1 MARGKITKKEDDSSE
16 HGSESMED
24 LLERIRQLEEDNQRK
39 DDEIKHRDD
48 EIKHRDDEVKRL
60 KKENDIFRKIL
71 RTENIDA
78 DDVLTKFLEAD
89 ADSIFEEL
97 GELRRKVGMNSGN
110 SSLPPSSD
118 RPWLRSKKRSLRQ
131 KTGRRPGGQIGHPGS
146 TIAVPHEADRVIML
160 YPPGCEN
167 CRRRDECESDG
178 AFSCAEKRTVVD
190 MEVTV
195 TVTEYRALRRSTCPS
210 ANAEGDTG
218 VFPEGV
224 RAFVQYGDGVAVTA
238 GILDSYGAMS
248 DKRIAEVI
256 NGMSGLNMGT
266 STVIALTER
275 CSRAVAPAIGP
286 IADAVAAGPIVNC
299 DETGTRAV
307 VEILTEAELG
317 DCKDDGKEPA
327 TEFVSRNVW
336 IHGASNPEFTCLR
349 MSRIRGYEGMVEANV
364 IPRVKGTVIHD
375 CWTPYWKF
383 EGLRHGL
390 CNAHILR
397 ELKSVTENM
406 EHEWASMF
414 AELLI
419 GMKEAKEEAMA
430 SGMASLPD
438 DVLEGFHR
446 RYAEILDTA
455 DTECPP
461 PPPTSEKRRGRRKKG
476 KERSLIERLRRME
489 DEVCLFAADFAVDF
503 DNNLAERAFR
513 FVKTKTK
520 VSGCFRSM
528 RCLQQYLDIMS
539 YIDTARKHGVSAFKA
554 LSMAFKGQWASAIGL
569 SF

>member
-1 MARGKITKKEDDSSE
+1 MAEEKITKKEDDS
-16 HGSESMED
+16 ESMEE

-39 DDEIKHRDD
+39 DDEIKR
-48 EIKHRDDEVKRL
+48 I

-78 DDVLTKFLEAD
+78 DDALAKFLEAD

-97 GELRRKVGMNSGN
+97 EELRRKVGMNSEN

-118 RPWLRSKKRSLRQ
+118 RPWQRSKKRSLRQ
-131 KTGRRPGGQIGHPGS
+131 STGRRPGGQVGHPGS
-146 TIAVPHEADRVIML
+146 TITVPHEADKVIML

-167 CRRRDECESDG
+167 CRRRDECESNG
-178 AFSCAEKRTVVD
+178 AFSCAETRTVVD
-190 MEVTV
+190 MEVAV
-195 TVTEYRALRRSTCPS
+195 TVTEYRALKRSACPS

-224 RAFVQYGDGVAVTA
+224 KAFVQYGDGIAITV

-248 DKRIAEVI
+248 DKRITEVI

-275 CSRAVAPAIGP
+275 CARAVAPAIGP
-286 IADAVAAGPIVNC
+286 IADAVASSPIVNC

-307 VEILTEAELG
+307 VEIVTKAESG
-317 DCKDDGKEPA
+317 DCEDDEKESE
-327 TEFVSRNVW
+327 TELVSRNVW

-349 MSRIRGYEGMVEANV
+349 MSRIRGYKGMVEANV
-364 IPRVKGTVIHD
+364 IPRVKGTIIHD
-375 CWTPYWKF
+375 CWAPYWKF
-383 EGLRHGL
+383 EWLRHGL

-397 ELKSVTENM
+397 ELKGVTENT

-414 AELLI
+414 TELLI
-419 GMKEAKEEAMA
+419 GMKKAKEEAIA
-430 SGMASLPD
+430 SGMTSLPD

-446 RYAEILDTA
+446 RYAEILDAA

-461 PPPTSEKRRGRRKKG
+461 PPPPSEKRHGRRKKG

-489 DEVCLFAADFAVDF
+489 DAVCLFAADFTVEF

-520 VSGCFRSM
+520 VSGCFRST

-569 SF
+569 SS

>member
-1 MARGKITKKEDDSSE
+1 MAEKEITKKEGDSSK
-16 HGSESMED
+16 HGPESMED
-24 LLERIRQLEEDNQRK
+24 LLERIRQLEEDNQHK
-39 DDEIKHRDD
+39 
-48 EIKHRDDEVKRL
+48 DDEVKRL

-71 RTENIDA
+71 RTRNIDA
-78 DDVLTKFLEAD
+78 DDALAEFSEKD
-89 ADSIFEEL
+89 PIIEEL
-97 GELRRKVGMNSGN
+97 RDLRRKVGMNSGN

-118 RPWLRSKKRSLRQ
+118 RPWQRSKKRSLRQ
-131 KTGRRPGGQIGHPGS
+131 STGRRPGGQIGHPGS
-146 TIAVPHEADRVIML
+146 TITVPHEADKVVIL

-167 CRRRDECESDG
+167 CRRRDECESEG

-190 MEVTV
+190 MEVKV
-195 TVTEYRALRRSTCPS
+195 TVTEYRALRRSSCPS
-210 ANAEGDTG
+210 ANAEEDTG

-224 RAFVQYGDGVAVTA
+224 KAFVQYGDGVAVTT

-275 CSRAVAPAIGP
+275 CARAVAPAMGL
-286 IADAVAAGPIVNC
+286 IADAVATSPIANC

-307 VEILTEAELG
+307 VEILKAESG
-317 DCKDDGKEPA
+317 DCTDDEKEPV
-327 TEFVSRNVW
+327 TELVSRNVW

-364 IPRVKGTVIHD
+364 IPRVKGTIIHD

-397 ELKSVTENM
+397 ELKSVTENTG
-406 EHEWASMF
+406 HGWASMF

-430 SGMASLPD
+430 SGASSLPD

-446 RYAEILDTA
+446 RYAEILDAA

-461 PPPTSEKRRGRRKKG
+461 PPSEKRRGRRKKG

-489 DEVCLFAADFAVDF
+489 DAVCLFARDFAVCF

-520 VSGCFRSM
+520 VSGCFRST

-539 YIDTARKHGVSAFKA
+539 YIDTARKHGVSAYKA
-554 LSMAFKGQWASAIGL
+554 LSMAFKGQWADAIGL
-569 SF
+569 SS

>member
-1 MARGKITKKEDDSSE
+1 MAKGEITKKEDDSAE
-16 HGSESMED
+16 HESESMEN
-24 LLERIRQLEEDNQRK
+24 LLEKIRQLEEDNQRK

-78 DDVLTKFLEAD
+78 DDVLAKFLEAD

-118 RPWLRSKKRSLRQ
+118 RPWQRSKKRSLRQ
-131 KTGRRPGGQIGHPGS
+131 STGRRPGGQIGHPGS
-146 TIAVPHEADRVIML
+146 TITVPHEADKVIML

-167 CRRRDECESDG
+167 CQRRDECESNG

-275 CSRAVAPAIGP
+275 CARAVSPAMGP
-286 IADAVAAGPIVNC
+286 IADAVASSPIVNC

-307 VEILTEAELG
+307 VEISTEAESSG
-317 DCKDDGKEPA
+317 CEDEGKESS
-327 TEFVSRNVW
+327 TELVSRNVW

-349 MSRIRGYEGMVEANV
+349 MSRIRGYKGMVEANV

-397 ELKSVTENM
+397 ELKSVTENTG
-406 EHEWASMF
+406 HGWASMF

-419 GMKEAKEEAMA
+419 EMKEAKEEAMT

-438 DVLEGFHR
+438 DVLKGFHR
-446 RYAEILDTA
+446 RYAEILDVA

-461 PPPTSEKRRGRRKKG
+461 PPPPSEKKRGRRKKG
-476 KERSLIERLRRME
+476 KERSLIERLRQME
-489 DEVCLFAADFAVDF
+489 DAVCLFATDFTVCF

-520 VSGCFRSM
+520 VSGCFRST

-554 LSMAFKGQWASAIGL
+554 LSMAFKGQWAAAIGL
-569 SF
+569 SS

>member
-1 MARGKITKKEDDSSE
+1 MAEGKITKKEDDSAE
-16 HGSESMED
+16 HESESMEE
-24 LLERIRQLEEDNQRK
+24 LLEKIRQLEEDNQRK
-39 DDEIKHRDD
+39 DD

-78 DDVLTKFLEAD
+78 DDVLAKFLEAD

-118 RPWLRSKKRSLRQ
+118 RPWHRSKKRSLRQ
-131 KTGRRPGGQIGHPGS
+131 STGRRPGGQIGHPGS
-146 TIAVPHEADRVIML
+146 TIAVPHEADKVIML

-167 CRRRDECESDG
+167 CRRRDECESNG

-256 NGMSGLNMGT
+256 NGMSGLNMST

-275 CSRAVAPAIGP
+275 CSRAVAPAMGP
-286 IADAVAAGPIVNC
+286 IADAVASSPIVNC

-307 VEILTEAELG
+307 VEISTEAESSG
-317 DCKDDGKEPA
+317 CEDEGKESA
-327 TEFVSRNVW
+327 TELVSRNVW

-349 MSRIRGYEGMVEANV
+349 MSRIRGYKGMVEANV

-397 ELKSVTENM
+397 ELKSVTENTG
-406 EHEWASMF
+406 HGWASMF

-419 GMKEAKEEAMA
+419 GMKEAKEEAIA

-438 DVLEGFHR
+438 DVLKGFHC
-446 RYAEILDTA
+446 RYAEILNDA

-461 PPPTSEKRRGRRKKG
+461 PPPSSEKRRGRRKKG
-476 KERSLIERLRRME
+476 KERSLIERLRQME
-489 DEVCLFAADFAVDF
+489 DAVCLFATDFTVDF

-520 VSGCFRSM
+520 VSGCFRST

-554 LSMAFKGQWASAIGL
+554 LSMAFKGQWAAAIGL
-569 SF
+569 SS